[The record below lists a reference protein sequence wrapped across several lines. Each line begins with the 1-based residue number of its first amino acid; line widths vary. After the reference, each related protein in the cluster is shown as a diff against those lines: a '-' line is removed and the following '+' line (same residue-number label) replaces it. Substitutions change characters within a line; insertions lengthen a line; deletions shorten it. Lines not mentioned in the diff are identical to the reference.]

1 MTAVMSRTGVALAQ
15 KPAVGP
21 SQMPAS
27 KKPNLRRLFVYGLAV
42 ILVVLA
48 RPTAL
53 SFGLG
58 LAIISLGEV
67 LRFWAAGHLQKNE
80 VLTTTGPYAH
90 VKHPLYIGTILVTM
104 GFCIMADNIYILGV
118 TLLVFSLYY
127 LPYKNKVEEERM
139 KRYAI

>member
-15 KPAVGP
+15 KPAVWP

-53 SFGLG
+53 FFGLG

-90 VKHPLYIGTILVTM
+90 VKHPLYIETILVTM

-118 TLLVFSLYY
+118 TLWFFPSITF
-127 LPYKNKVEEERM
+127 PTRTRSRGNG
-139 KRYAI
+139 